1 VGNFDRLSISLNRFS
16 SFLIFLFFLL
26 SSYSEDELDS
36 DSEDK
41 LNSDLRRDVDGSVS
55 FAVWFIG
62 GVVDLSGI
70 SENSMAALVALST
83 LLSSHFTTG

>member
-26 SSYSEDELDS
+26 S

-41 LNSDLRRDVDGSVS
+41 LDSDLRRDVDGSIS

-62 GVVDLSGI
+62 GVVDLDEI
-70 SENSMAALVALST
+70 SENSMAALLALST
-83 LLSSHFTTG
+83 LFSSHFTTG

>member
-1 VGNFDRLSISLNRFS
+1 VENFDRLSISLNRFS

-26 SSYSEDELDS
+26 S

-41 LNSDLRRDVDGSVS
+41 LDSDLRRDVDGSIS

-62 GVVDLSGI
+62 GVVDLDGI
-70 SENSMAALVALST
+70 SENSMAALLALST
-83 LLSSHFTTG
+83 LFSSHFTTG